1 MQTTVLL
8 LAKIGLLVLLWFF
21 VWMTLRALRADANRA
36 SGLRAAA
43 DPVPPVV
50 AAGGVPAGQPAGRS
64 RLGRGLRRAPA
75 LRSLTLTTGP
85 LAGTTLDLEG
95 YREVTI
101 GRSAACTLVVEDDF
115 ASASHARL
123 SNTGSGWYVEDLD
136 SRNGT
141 FLDGLRIDQPESLS
155 AGQEIRIGQTHV
167 RMEA

>member
-1 MQTTVLL
+1 MNDGGWGRRPGEPRRPSDT
-8 LAKIGLLVLLWFF
+8 
-21 VWMTLRALRADANRA
+21 
-36 SGLRAAA
+36 
-43 DPVPPVV
+43 
-50 AAGGVPAGQPAGRS
+50 AGGDASQWPAGPRDRTGGPEGA
-64 RLGRGLRRAPA
+64 RAPA
-75 LRSLTLTTGP
+75 PRSLTLTTGP

-101 GRSAACTLVVEDDF
+101 GRSATCTLVVEDDF